1 MLVGSSLQVL
11 RSRKK
16 WKPQQLM
23 FDAKPQSGLDEENGS
38 VATEARPVP

>member
-1 MLVGSSLQVL
+1 MLVGSPFRVL
-11 RSRKK
+11 HSRKK

-38 VATEARPVP
+38 VAIEARPVP